1 MGFRWFLEVRR
12 ANGGWNRKVHQTLS
26 RTIYSNPPKSKI
38 SSRKQDAEVF
48 LLDVLL
54 YTAIRAYLH
63 QVSQDGEGEG
73 GRAESIDCRKNNQEP
88 RREVLQLE
96 GDFLART
103 ASTETLL
110 LVVIG
115 EAADA

>member
-1 MGFRWFLEVRR
+1 MERGREGKL
-12 ANGGWNRKVHQTLS
+12 NRSIAAK
-26 RTIYSNPPKSKI
+26 TIRN
-38 SSRKQDAEVF
+38 
-48 LLDVLL
+48 L
-54 YTAIRAYLH
+54 
-63 QVSQDGEGEG
+63 
-73 GRAESIDCRKNNQEP
+73 

-103 ASTETLL
+103 ASTETTLLTLL

>member
-1 MGFRWFLEVRR
+1 MERGREGEL
-12 ANGGWNRKVHQTLS
+12 N
-26 RTIYSNPPKSKI
+26 RTIAAK
-38 SSRKQDAEVF
+38 
-48 LLDVLL
+48 
-54 YTAIRAYLH
+54 TIRNL
-63 QVSQDGEGEG
+63 
-73 GRAESIDCRKNNQEP
+73 

-103 ASTETLL
+103 ASTETTLL